1 MTLIVIEIKNNLTL
15 NSLDFLS
22 EKTIKIIAGTVE
34 AFSIAASV
42 LVVLKL
48 GLRINLVIYLIVAG
62 IACTLINYVRADN
75 LWLTITLAMIGKV

>member
-1 MTLIVIEIKNNLTL
+1 MIFFKL
-15 NSLDFLS
+15 
-22 EKTIKIIAGTVE
+22 KIIAGTVE

-75 LWLTITLAMIGKV
+75 LWLTITLAMIGKALS

>member
-1 MTLIVIEIKNNLTL
+1 ML
-15 NSLDFLS
+15 LS
-22 EKTIKIIAGTVE
+22 FTFVSITIKIIAGSVE
-34 AFSIAASV
+34 AVSIAASV

-75 LWLTITLAMIGKV
+75 LWLTIALAMIGKALS